1 MAPGHGRAYA
11 ILLAMP
17 LFFVSNL
24 VLGRAAVEAVAPWTL
39 AFLRWFLAAL
49 ILVPLAGAGLVA
61 HRDALLREWPM
72 LLLLGFLGMGI
83 CGGGV
88 YMALKLTTATNAT
101 LIYTASP
108 VVIVLLDALINRRK
122 LPLSRA
128 LGVGAGFIGVAVIV
142 LKGDLAALA
151 RLDLDVGD
159 IGIVVAAIAWAF
171 YSLLLKR
178 RALQSFPTMPL
189 FLAIAAAGTAVLVPF
204 MLVEVALVG
213 TIPSG
218 LTAWASIVALAIFPS
233 VLAFSAFQYGIKVLG
248 PSVAG
253 VFMYLLPPYG
263 VALAVVFLGEAFH
276 AYHAA
281 GLALVFAGIVLATWA
296 GRPAAR

>member
-39 AFLRWFLAAL
+39 AFLRWFLASL

-61 HRDALLREWPM
+61 HRDALLREWPV
-72 LLLLGFLGMGI
+72 LPLLGFLGMGI

-108 VVIVLLDALINRRK
+108 VVIVLLDALIDRRK

-151 RLDLDVGD
+151 RLDLDDV
-159 IGIVVAAIAWAF
+159 GIVVAAIAWAF

-178 RALQSFPTMPL
+178 RALQSFPIMPL
-189 FLAIAAAGTAVLVPF
+189 FLAIAAAGTVVLVPF
-204 MLVEVALVG
+204 MLAEVALVG
-213 TIPSG
+213 TFPTD

-233 VLAFSAFQYGIKVLG
+233 VLAFSAFQCGIKVLG

-296 GRPAAR
+296 GRPSTR

>member
-39 AFLRWFLAAL
+39 AFLRWFLASL

-151 RLDLDVGD
+151 RLDLNVGD

-204 MLVEVALVG
+204 MLAEVALVG
-213 TIPSG
+213 TFPSS

-248 PSVAG
+248 PSLAG

-263 VALAVVFLGEAFH
+263 VALAVVFLGEAFR